1 MVQHTDKNTATLL
14 QVTAAQAAIFR
25 KKPLRFLLFV
35 IRRHPWWSAL
45 AVVCVLAAAGLNG
58 VLYPMIGQLTDTLA
72 RTEIHRVADIYM
84 PMWILIFLI
93 FLKNIAYRFSGF
105 VAAHMITTMSFFAE
119 RVAFAYLQCHSA
131 SYFSGRLSGKV
142 QHKIQ
147 NIVRAIDHLVS
158 IFLWSLLSLFVKAG
172 TVLFIAFSIDRT
184 MGYVITLFIIV
195 SVTYSVIAARKI
207 GALSRKTADIGSTV
221 RGIFVDVIGNILAVK
236 QHNAYREESRRV
248 THILNDYRL
257 AHRRTWW
264 YADAVIFFSNI
275 IIISMMTA
283 VMVLALQLWHAGAI
297 SIGAVVTLFS
307 MQLMLYGDLE
317 FLGMTINRFME
328 SYGQFVEGVED
339 LFVPHG
345 IVDAPDAQPFVVT
358 QGAIAFHDVAFRY
371 EEDETQAV
379 FTNFSLLIPA
389 GQKIGLVGESGA
401 GKSTFVKLL
410 LRFVEPEQG
419 TITVDGRNIAQM
431 RQNDVRA
438 AIAYVPQEPLLF
450 HRTIRENILY
460 GNPNATEEELR
471 NAARQAHALDF
482 IMAFPQGFETIVGER
497 GVKLSGGQKQRLMIA
512 RAMLKDAPILVLDE
526 ATSALDSRAEKLI
539 QEALARLMHGRT
551 TVVIAHRLST
561 LRRMDRIVVFDHG
574 RISEDGTHEQ
584 LRARG
589 GVYDMLWRYQ
599 SNRL

>member
-1 MVQHTDKNTATLL
+1 M
-14 QVTAAQAAIFR
+14 
-25 KKPLRFLLFV
+25 
-35 IRRHPWWSAL
+35 
-45 AVVCVLAAAGLNG
+45 
-58 VLYPMIGQLTDTLA
+58 
-72 RTEIHRVADIYM
+72 
-84 PMWILIFLI
+84 
-93 FLKNIAYRFSGF
+93 
-105 VAAHMITTMSFFAE
+105 
-119 RVAFAYLQCHSA
+119 
-131 SYFSGRLSGKV
+131 